1 MATLRQQQVPRQEHV
16 RTNSRSTL
24 EARSGKPGKPAER
37 ESNEQAVPREEAAPA
52 VKGGKL
58 TAQYGEPPEIIKRTR
73 GNREL
78 LLRRGVLLGEGG
90 FARVY
95 TAMEVENGQT
105 KAIKVID
112 KDQLQ
117 TTKNRGKLFAEIKLH
132 QAMCH
137 TNIVRFEECFEDD
150 QNVYMVMEVC
160 TNGVCHPCSQL
171 AFF

>member
-16 RTNSRSTL
+16 RTNSRSVL
-24 EARSGKPGKPAER
+24 DARAAKPGKPAER
-37 ESNEQAVPREEAAPA
+37 ETVAEPAKEEAAP

-58 TAQYGEPPEIIKRTR
+58 TAQYGEPPEIVKRTR

-78 LLRRGVLLGEGG
+78 RLRRGVLLGEGG

-95 TAMEVENGQT
+95 TAMEEETGQT

-160 TNGVCHPCSQL
+160 TNGVSYTAALLEP
-171 AFF
+171 F